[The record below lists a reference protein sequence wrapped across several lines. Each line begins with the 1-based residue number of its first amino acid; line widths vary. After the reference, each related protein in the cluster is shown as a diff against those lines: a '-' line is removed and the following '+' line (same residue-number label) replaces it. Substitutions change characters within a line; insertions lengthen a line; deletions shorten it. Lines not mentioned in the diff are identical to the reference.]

1 MSRIAVRLASFVM
14 LLLLVSIPHNALAF
28 KVDVHVWIAQ
38 QVLNDARDGK
48 ISVRVGSSVKE
59 IELSSRVS
67 SALRRH
73 PKFFL
78 LGSLGPDAFPDVF
91 SGQMIIHPSV
101 PGGWGTS
108 EWMQHLFFDSTL
120 DDEELAFVLGYLTH
134 GSSDVFAH
142 TFVNRYAGDLF
153 ELQDHEWVAI
163 RHLNI
168 EGYVSNFLPD
178 VFDRAT
184 NKSSNAHAALNPSP
198 VLKIPESLL
207 LRRLFLN
214 GEAMAQM
221 KKSGNAPHLVAAYD
235 LHRELT
241 DFTAKEGLLLD
252 IEALALKL
260 VIEATAGIPIAQ
272 EQAKKLQELSNK
284 VNAELNNV
292 AGDIAK
298 FAQDVNTRLGEIEG
312 LRNEI
317 VAGAMSETVSLAN
330 RYAKLHLDIA
340 RKTIEIQEWIN
351 RIQAEP
357 LTKLTKECR
366 RLGPL
371 KFLCDWAEKVN
382 PQRIIMENILREL
395 KNLVNQLDE
404 ERAKLEPKIKQA
416 IKEGLDV
423 IQKVLDT
430 RIALTN
436 QFIAFA
442 GEKPFGNEFRR
453 RMEIWRDNIPVVLA
467 EFSRAN
473 AQAILNTIHPD
484 KPSITEPLKKWLICY
499 GPGLT
504 SIPVKATAGICIAW
518 NGIDDL
524 KKEFDEFERKLA
536 ELSPI
541 TEAIVSAKQD
551 LEKELK
557 KLKDAVFSEVI
568 MAGLKEFDKRANS
581 NSTFIYKAL
590 EKPVGPGDLNEVMS
604 LDRDNQGLLL
614 IPDTAQRILAEMNL
628 KNGRFDPEKFTP
640 ARNAVVLSKLAMLD
654 KAGLQKL
661 ARLGGVGNSV
671 FGPQLFSDDTP
682 YSQNILFGFIQN
694 IDGNHQ
700 WHDLSPPHPRQN
712 GFDAEDFQQ
721 RTSDKDFRYGYADE
735 GCSRA
740 LGMRLWAD
748 NGARE
753 KLFQMLFKGKL
764 APGVDDPKN
773 LGGGFEA
780 VLPANYPD
788 LFKGNEWEDDGLTLV
803 PILQPLTK
811 VLTFTDQEPLAREA
825 NVFLDNQLIDTV
837 AYSDAGALNHTVSLN
852 LTQLN
857 QDLKVVTT
865 GTEGRLISVTRRKID
880 CTGALHV
887 TSGVLTSMKEV
898 MRGDNLW
905 KISKELVGEGRRY
918 VELFQANTAIV
929 RDADLIY
936 PGQSLSVPWKF
947 SLQIAIN

>member
-14 LLLLVSIPHNALAF
+14 LLLLVSIPHSAQAF
-28 KVDVHVWIAQ
+28 KVDVHIWIAQ

-101 PGGWGTS
+101 RGGWGTS
-108 EWMQHLFFDSTL
+108 EWMQHLFFDNTL
-120 DDEELAFVLGYLTH
+120 NDEELAFVLGYLTH
-134 GSSDVFAH
+134 GSADVFAH

-178 VFDRAT
+178 LFDKAT
-184 NKSSNAHAALNPSP
+184 NRSSNAHAALNPST
-198 VLKIPESLL
+198 VLKIPELLL
-207 LRRLFLN
+207 LRRLLLN
-214 GEAMAQM
+214 GDAMAHM

-241 DFTAKEGLLLD
+241 DFTAKDGLLLD

-317 VAGAMSETVSLAN
+317 VAGAMGETVKFAD
-330 RYAKLHLDIA
+330 RYLEVQFEIA
-340 RKTIEIQEWIN
+340 RKTADAAELVKKIQMAPMTKIFDICGSIPIIGKVCN
-351 RIQAEP
+351 AAE
-357 LTKLTKECR
+357 
-366 RLGPL
+366 RL
-371 KFLCDWAEKVN
+371 N
-382 PQRIIMENILREL
+382 PDRIIFEVALRATREAIER
-395 KNLVNQLDE
+395 LDQ
-404 ERAKLEPKIKQA
+404 ERQALRPKIEQA

-423 IQKVLDT
+423 VQKVLDT
-430 RIALTN
+430 RIAITN
-436 QFIAFA
+436 QFIAFV

-453 RMEIWRDNIPVVLA
+453 RMEVWRDNIPVVLA

-473 AQAILNTIHPD
+473 AQAILNTINPAKPD
-484 KPSITEPLKKWLICY
+484 ITKPLKQWLICY

-504 SIPVKATAGICIAW
+504 SIPVKATSGICIVW
-518 NGIDDL
+518 NGVDDI

-541 TEAIVSAKQD
+541 TEAIVSAKQK

-557 KLKDAVFSEVI
+557 KLKDAVFSEAI
-568 MAGLKEFDKRANS
+568 MAGLREFDKRANS

-590 EKPVGPGDLNEVMS
+590 EKPVGPDDLNEVMS

-654 KAGLQKL
+654 KVGLQKL

-682 YSQNILFGFIQN
+682 HSQNILFGFIQN

-712 GFDAEDFQQ
+712 GFDAEDFDQ

-753 KLFQMLFKGKL
+753 KLFKTLFKGKL

-788 LFKGNEWEDDGLTLV
+788 LFNGNEWEDDGLTLV
-803 PILQPLTK
+803 PKPQPLTK
-811 VLTFTDQEPLAREA
+811 VLTLTDQEPLAREA

-857 QDLKVVTT
+857 QDLKVGTT

-880 CTGALHV
+880 CAGALHV

-936 PGQSLSVPWKF
+936 PGQSLSVPWKS
-947 SLQIAIN
+947 SLQVAIN